1 MSTATNI
8 RFALGEK
15 IRFAEDRKPYT
26 VKAIS
31 ERFAILTRPVKHKG
45 EKTVLYTIVDIEEM
59 IRGPNDWV
67 LNPYDYKT
75 DEGIAE
81 CMTHLNKAEGEEMKA
96 HLSRRHSIPLVLA
109 S

>member
-1 MSTATNI
+1 MTTAANV

-15 IRFAEDRKPYT
+15 IRFAEERKPYT

-31 ERFAILTRPVKHKG
+31 ERYAILTRPIELDG
-45 EKTVLYTIVDIEEM
+45 EKTVMYTIIDIQEM

-67 LNPYDYKT
+67 LNPYDMAT
-75 DEGIAE
+75 AEGIAE
-81 CMTHLNKAEGEEMKA
+81 CLRDLNKPDGEEFKA